1 LFQQEGGRLPV
12 KNNKTTSKKGEEL
25 TLERVQSS
33 SLFAE
38 PPTSIPP
45 IQSAPFI
52 ETELEETVEDFELQ
66 PEEAEIVTEEGEE
79 ISPEPV
85 PEEEIIFQPQDITW
99 EYLKGLEKISL
110 LTPEKEVELAKRIKD
125 GERQVKILETKI
137 NRLKV
142 QLYPVPSPRN
152 GGRRTITS
160 GRDKF
165 KGKNGKN
172 GKKLKSISSE
182 MKEKNLLHKRM
193 LSQYQH
199 ELLNLQQAKNELI
212 QANLRLVVSIAKR
225 YANRGLS
232 FLDLIQEGN
241 LGLIQ
246 AMVKF
251 DYTKGFKFSTYASWW
266 IRAAILR
273 AFAEK
278 SRTIRIPNY
287 LFEIKGKLMK
297 SFKDL
302 VKKLGREPT
311 SQELSKDSGIPLHDV
326 EKILN
331 LIEEPISLDM
341 TIGEEDSTLE
351 DLIPDEKSL
360 SPSDSLL
367 EKDLTHQIQK
377 LLSGL
382 SPREEKILRLRFG
395 IGEDGE
401 RTLEEIG
408 RQFGL
413 SRERIRQ
420 IEAKALD
427 RLRDPKRYKE
437 VREYFE

>member
-1 LFQQEGGRLPV
+1 MSSV
-12 KNNKTTSKKGEEL
+12 KQNKTLEKKKEGL
-25 TLERVQSS
+25 DLEPLSSS
-33 SLFAE
+33 SLFDEASSSTPPLQATALGEVELDETLEDFDLQQEEKELVSEEKEEVQAE
-38 PPTSIPP
+38 P
-45 IQSAPFI
+45 A
-52 ETELEETVEDFELQ
+52 L
-66 PEEAEIVTEEGEE
+66 
-79 ISPEPV
+79 
-85 PEEEIIFQPQDITW
+85 EEEILFQPQDITW

-110 LTPEKEVELAKRIKD
+110 LTPEKEVDLAKRIKE
-125 GERQVKILETKI
+125 GERQVKVLEAKTS
-137 NRLKV
+137 RLKT
-142 QLYPVPSPRN
+142 QLSGQPTKN
-152 GGRRTITS
+152 GKNRP
-160 GRDKF
+160 
-165 KGKNGKN
+165 KGKNGK
-172 GKKLKSISSE
+172 KSKSISSE
-182 MKEKNLLHKRM
+182 MKEKTLLYKKM
-193 LSQYQH
+193 LGQYQ
-199 ELLNLQQAKNELI
+199 NAVVNMQQAKNELI

-251 DYTKGFKFSTYASWW
+251 DYTKGYKFSTYASWW

-302 VKKLGREPT
+302 VKRLGREPT
-311 SQELSKDSGIPLHDV
+311 PQELSKDSGIPIHDV

-341 TIGEEDSTLE
+341 PIGEEDSTLE
-351 DLIPDEKSL
+351 DLIPDEKNL
-360 SPSDSLL
+360 SPSESLL
-367 EKDLTHQIQK
+367 EKDLTHQIRK
-377 LLSGL
+377 LLAGL

-401 RTLEEIG
+401 CTLEEIG
-408 RQFGL
+408 KQFGL

-420 IEAKALD
+420 IEAKALE
-427 RLRDPKRYKE
+427 RLRDPSRYRE
-437 VREYFE
+437 IREYFE